1 MTLHL
6 IKLCVGCDTIADLQG
21 HIDARVKG
29 RKGKAAQHVH
39 LTRMMPKQADDLLD
53 GGSLYWVMRGEIMCR
68 EKIVALESFKGSD
81 GRSRCRIVME
91 PNVVAVEPRPMRA
104 FQGWRYLK
112 AEAAPRDLSPKAAM
126 SNAALPEELR
136 RELRDLGLL

>member
-21 HIDARVKG
+21 HIDSRVKG
-29 RKGKAAQHVH
+29 RKGKAGQHVH
-39 LTRMMPKQADDLLD
+39 LTRMMPKQADELLD

-68 EKIVALESFKGSD
+68 EKIVGLESFMGSD
-81 GRSRCRIVME
+81 GRSRCRILMDPHVI
-91 PNVVAVEPRPMRA
+91 AVEPRTMRA

-112 AEAAPRDLSPKAAM
+112 EDAAPRDLSAQAAL
-126 SNAALPEELR
+126 SNAALPEKLR